1 MGLDGQSVLEQFHSV
16 LVQELGSRAGRDSG
30 VSLTVADI
38 YFDLVPFQTLRK
50 ELGVESVFDYERA
63 LLRLLAG
70 QGGFLE
76 LEYIGDRHK
85 LQRQLASGTP
95 DPDLFRELLPAGVR
109 ICSHVE
115 EMPAGI
121 EKEEEVVVGVVED
134 LPHFQDCPSCAEAL
148 PQRDGVS
155 FCPFCGGDLRRTP
168 CVSCD
173 EKLKLDWRF
182 CIACGTE
189 VEQKPGSFLTH

>member
-1 MGLDGQSVLEQFHSV
+1 MGPDPQSVVQRFHSV
-16 LVQELGSRAGRDSG
+16 LAQELGSRHGKNLSS
-30 VSLTVADI
+30 SLTVADI
-38 YFDLVPFQTLRK
+38 YFDLLPFNTVRK

-85 LQRQLASGTP
+85 LERQLASGVP

-109 ICSHVE
+109 IRSL
-115 EMPAGI
+115 P
-121 EKEEEVVVGVVED
+121 EEVPAKPETEEAGPVKRE
-134 LPHFQDCPSCAEAL
+134 CPSCAGAL
-148 PQRDGVS
+148 PKKGGVK
-155 FCPFCGGDLRRTP
+155 FCPFCGDDVRRTP
-168 CVSCD
+168 CVSCEED
-173 EKLKLDWRF
+173 LRLNWRF

-189 VEQKPGSFLTH
+189 VAQKEGSYLAH